1 MTDTEITPAQAAQ
14 AADHAAD
21 VLERDGWCQR
31 IGQSETG
38 ARCFYGA
45 ISQAILELGLS
56 YGPVERLITGV
67 ALDELGLKSTPS
79 SSFRSVAV
87 VDFND
92 HRDREAHEV
101 VDLLRHAAKRLR
113 EET

>member
-1 MTDTEITPAQAAQ
+1 MTDTEITPAVAAEVADY
-14 AADHAAD
+14 AAE
-21 VLERDGWCQR
+21 VLERDGWCQGISVDNEGR
-31 IGQSETG
+31 V
-38 ARCFYGA
+38 CFYGA

-101 VDLLRHAAKRLR
+101 VDLLRHSAKRLR